1 VDIEKIRKMLVKEL
15 KYKITDRDEIA
26 NARVDALIIC
36 CLAILHVSQYKK
48 DILDIHIVMGLVED
62 LRRRLE
68 ETIKEANKISD
79 IRYIG

>member
-1 VDIEKIRKMLVKEL
+1 MNIEKIRKILVKEL

-36 CLAILHVSQYKK
+36 CLAILQVSQCKK
-48 DILDIHIVMGLVED
+48 DILDTHVVMGLVED
-62 LRRRLE
+62 LKRRLE
-68 ETIKEANKISD
+68 ETIKEATKMSE